1 MYRCS
6 KLNTTVG
13 GTKTSQHLYSQ
24 ATYIK
29 CTDTKAQLFNV
40 IKKMITKEEIKVG
53 QLIWEYGTKKEPNW
67 IYVSLPYK
75 KINQVLYLYTK

>member
-6 KLNTTVG
+6 KLNITVG
-13 GTKTSQHLYSQ
+13 GSKTSQHLYGQ
-24 ATYIK
+24 ATDIK

-53 QLIWEYGTKKEPNW
+53 QLIWEYRTK
-67 IYVSLPYK
+67 
-75 KINQVLYLYTK
+75 NQIGFMYLFLIRK

>member
-24 ATYIK
+24 ATDIK

-40 IKKMITKEEIKVG
+40 IKKMITKE
-53 QLIWEYGTKKEPNW
+53 
-67 IYVSLPYK
+67 
-75 KINQVLYLYTK
+75 